1 MAANSERIEMAELL
15 DDEISSVRKP
25 VNLFDKITVSF
36 YSIV

>member
-36 YSIV
+36 